1 MGMIITGM
9 GLSTGELPAEQEIAM
24 LVVRKILPELRST
37 LATLNGMQQT
47 WHLNGMPE
55 LIAAAAKSG
64 ELLATT
70 VPRTGCGGTGAD
82 GDAGNGC
89 RCRLGIGATPA
100 QVLLKRYVGR
110 GCIEPEKKPEGH
122 RE

>member
-1 MGMIITGM
+1 MSM
-9 GLSTGELPAEQEIAM
+9 LDPYVVSNSTGELPAEQEIAI

-64 ELLATT
+64 ELLAGHSAEDWVRWGT
-70 VPRTGCGGTGAD
+70 VLTAMQEWLQVPIES
-82 GDAGNGC
+82 
-89 RCRLGIGATPA
+89 IGATPA
-100 QVLLKRYVGR
+100 QVLLKRYVSQ
-110 GCIEPEKKPEGH
+110 EAK
-122 RE
+122 